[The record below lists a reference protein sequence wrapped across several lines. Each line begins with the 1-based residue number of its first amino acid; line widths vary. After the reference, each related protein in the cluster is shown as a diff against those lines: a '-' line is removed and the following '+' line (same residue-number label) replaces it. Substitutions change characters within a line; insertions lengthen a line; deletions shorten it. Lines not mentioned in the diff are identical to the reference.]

1 MFANAHTHTKLP
13 QRNFRKADGSY
24 GPRCGP
30 HALHYDINRVM
41 LSRSQIK
48 LNLFNLLTTKD
59 FKITMRDDKGNEV
72 PKTNIKTLAGR
83 VQTIEKSGI

>member
-1 MFANAHTHTKLP
+1 
-13 QRNFRKADGSY
+13 
-24 GPRCGP
+24 
-30 HALHYDINRVM
+30 M

-72 PKTNIKTLAGR
+72 TDPQEALVFGFEYKVGDNSYGTVVISITPEDSLE
-83 VQTIEKSGI
+83 V